1 MLFTSG
7 SPVVKIGSV
16 RFEADLI
23 VMGKPGC
30 TRVNAERGDESEI
43 AAGGG

>member
-1 MLFTSG
+1 MLFTWV
-7 SPVVKIGSV
+7 SPLAKIGSV
-16 RFEADLI
+16 WFEPGLF

-30 TRVNAERGDESEI
+30 TRVNAEQGDESEI